1 MPINDSAHR
10 PITLPARAQSTSAR
24 VQVAKSVE
32 SDDPAVVARQRHL
45 VQLLVRQ
52 HPEFQDVVSEEV
64 RKKVREEELTKMRLH
79 QARAYL
85 RRVLVRRGLVPSAD
99 DEARIDACTTLATL
113 EHWLDE
119 AAVATSVAE
128 ALGHPRQR

>member
-1 MPINDSAHR
+1 M
-10 PITLPARAQSTSAR
+10 STSAR

-52 HPEFQDVVSEEV
+52 HPEFQDVLTEEV
-64 RKKVREEELTKMRLH
+64 REKVREEERTKMRLR

-85 RRVLVRRGLVPSAD
+85 RRVLARRGLVPSAD
-99 DEARIDACTTLATL
+99 DDARIDACTTLATL
-113 EHWLDE
+113 EQWLDE
-119 AAVATSVAE
+119 AVVASSVAE
-128 ALGHPRQR
+128 ALGRPRQK